1 MMKERSF
8 IRSRK
13 YSFYQFDW
21 NFLECALLDFPD
33 VFVIVC
39 LDLLGNQKM
48 ILSIAFLF
56 IAFINHINRKCYR
69 HNQYT
74 VAIKALKNSFQSN
87 VYCHLQEVNASEIVS
102 P

>member
-1 MMKERSF
+1 MCFVR
-8 IRSRK
+8 
-13 YSFYQFDW
+13 
-21 NFLECALLDFPD
+21 FPRRFRYD
-33 VFVIVC
+33 LFRFAWQSKNYIV
-39 LDLLGNQKM
+39 
-48 ILSIAFLF
+48 AFLF
-56 IAFINHINRKCYR
+56 IAFVNHINMKCYR